1 MASVNCTSH
10 SDTTA
15 IFEASISSDTVKRI
29 LYIFIDGRTESSGE
43 KSGPPLFVMVTG
55 LSPGTTYQYSWEID
69 YYTANAWHNG
79 GSGTG
84 TITTDSS
91 GGGGGGGTDPDPP
104 SGGSYFWDCYNL
116 TAGGYMGYQTS
127 TANSSISAPY
137 ISGYTYQGYVYHNS
151 WEACET
157 QGKEGRYDGTDG
169 TCSSHNSNLPYV
181 VFFYTEAAPTGW
193 YLQSLGNGYYSG
205 PVNTSVY
212 YNLSSYQIGYI
223 DYTPSSN
230 GLLTAYASGD
240 SFDDYGFIGYANSM
254 GLNSSASSGYQAITN
269 YLISDDQSGGSGH
282 FKITQ
287 FSVTA
292 NTTYRIA
299 IAPWSSPAAFSGNLY
314 FYFESISSWMTPI
327 NIYTIGS
334 GTSGTSNTTSVP
346 AYKAGYITVTTPS
359 YAGKLVF
366 KTTSNSNTPDYC
378 SYLSSSL
385 LSAGS
390 GTDRR
395 SAVSGTTLKTD
406 DDGAGTGY
414 DTKIE
419 QVASAN
425 TTYYWYVNAAWS
437 ASSTYSIPW
446 QYNYYR
452 QYTITFNKNDGTNTV
467 WSTNYAY
474 ADSMTATMASAPT
487 RTGYTFQGW
496 STSSSATSGYNAGNT
511 VSISG
516 STTFYAIWK
525 INTITV
531 TYNANGGSGGPGLQT
546 VNANSS
552 FNINGSSYPTR
563 NSYIF
568 KGWSTS
574 STAKTATYKKGATP
588 SISTTTSNITY
599 YAVWWPAFTWKDYS
613 RSEANTFAG
622 YINTYLNSSITT
634 INNANPLRLVIWFN
648 AIATALGNNTK
659 VTSGDAS
666 FKTQLDTLLTAY
678 NNY

>member
-1 MASVNCTSH
+1 MAISVDCTS
-10 SDTTA
+10 SGTTSL
-15 IFEASISSDTVKRI
+15 IFEASGMSSDNVSRRLYVRLDDGTSDTGPSTTGIPWVRI
-29 LYIFIDGRTESSGE
+29 SG
-43 KSGPPLFVMVTG
+43 LT
-55 LSPGTTYQYSWEID
+55 PGTRYEYAWEVD
-69 YYTANAWHNG
+69 YYTAGSWQYG
-79 GSGTG
+79 DSGTG
-84 TITTDSS
+84 VAWTDEDS
-91 GGGGGGGTDPDPP
+91 GGGTDPDPDP
-104 SGGSYFWDCYNL
+104 PASGDYTWDCYNL
-116 TAGGYMGYQTS
+116 TTGQYMGYETS
-127 TANSSISAPY
+127 TSAASISAPY
-137 ISGYTYQGYVYHNS
+137 IQGYNYMGYVYHSS
-151 WEACET
+151 WSNCVDQA
-157 QGKEGRYDGTDG
+157 QNGNYDGTDSVC
-169 TCSSHNSNLPYV
+169 TSHNSRYPYV
-181 VFFYTEAAPTGW
+181 VFFYTEAPQGW
-193 YLQSLGNGYYSG
+193 YLQNLGNYNGA
-205 PVNTSVY
+205 VNTY
-212 YNLSSYQIGYI
+212 TDYNLSSYGIGYI
-223 DYTPSSN
+223 DYTPNSN
-230 GLLTAYASGD
+230 GLFTVYASGS

-254 GLNSSASSGYQAITN
+254 GLNSSASNGFQAITN
-269 YLISDDQSGGSGH
+269 SLATDDQSGGSGH

-299 IAPWSSPAAFSGNLY
+299 IAPYGTPAAFSGSLY

-327 NIYTIGS
+327 NIYNIGS
-334 GTSGTSNTTSVP
+334 GTSGTSSTTSVP

-437 ASSTYSIPW
+437 ASNTYSIPW
-446 QYNYYR
+446 QYNYHR

-467 WSTNYAY
+467 WSINYAY

-496 STSSSATSGYNAGNT
+496 STSSSATSGYNAGST
-511 VSISG
+511 VSVSG

-531 TYNANGGSGGPGLQT
+531 TYNANGGSGGPGSQT

-552 FNINGSSYPTR
+552 FNINGSNFPTKS
-563 NSYIF
+563 NYIF

-574 STAKTATYKKGATP
+574 SSAKTATYKKGTTP
-588 SISTTTSNITY
+588 SISAETSNITY
-599 YAVWWPAFTWKDYS
+599 YAVWWPEFNFNTYS
-613 RSEANTFAG
+613 YGELNTLIG
-622 YINTYLNSSITT
+622 YINNYLGKSIPT
-634 INNANPLRLVIWFN
+634 ITSDYTLKLASYYNT
-648 AIATALGNNTK
+648 IATALNLSST
-659 VTSGDAS
+659 VVVSTLFMQTQMDA
-666 FKTQLDTLLTAY
+666 LVTAY
-678 NNY
+678 KNY

>member
-1 MASVNCTSH
+1 MASVSCTSH

-29 LYIFIDGRTESSGE
+29 LYIFIDGRTIDSGE
-43 KSGPPLFVMVTG
+43 KSGPPLFVTVTG
-55 LSPGTTYQYSWEID
+55 LSPGTTYDYSWEID
-69 YYTANAWHNG
+69 YYTANSWHNG

-84 TITTDSS
+84 TITTDGSS
-91 GGGGGGGTDPDPP
+91 GGGGGGGETP
-104 SGGSYFWDCYNL
+104 SGDYTWDCYNL
-116 TAGGYMGYQTS
+116 TSGNYMGYETS
-127 TANSSISAPY
+127 TSASSISAPY
-137 ISGYTYQGYVYHNS
+137 IQGYNYMGYVYHSS
-151 WEACET
+151 WSNCVEQAKN
-157 QGKEGRYDGTDG
+157 GNYDGTDSVC
-169 TCSSHNSNLPYV
+169 TNHSSRHPYV
-181 VFFYTEAAPTGW
+181 VFFYTEAPTGW
-193 YLQSLGNGYYSG
+193 YLQNLGNYNGA
-205 PVNTSVY
+205 VNTYVD
-212 YNLSSYQIGYI
+212 YNLSSYGIGYI

-240 SFDDYGFIGYANSM
+240 NFDDYGFIGYANSM

-269 YLISDDQSGGSGH
+269 YLISDDQSGGNGH

-299 IAPWSSPAAFSGNLY
+299 IAPWSSPAAFSGKLY

-327 NIYTIGS
+327 SMYTIGS
-334 GTSGTSNTTSVP
+334 GTSGTSGTTSVP

-366 KTTSNSNTPDYC
+366 KTTSNSKSPDYY
-378 SYLSSSL
+378 SYLSSSP
-385 LSAGS
+385 LSAAS
-390 GTDRR
+390 GTSRT
-395 SAVSGTTLKTD
+395 SAVSGTTLKVD

-419 QVASAN
+419 YTASAS

-437 ASSTYSIPW
+437 NSSTYSIPW

-452 QYTITFNKNDGTNTV
+452 QYTITFNKNDGTNTI
-467 WSTNYAY
+467 WSTNYVY
-474 ADSMTATMASAPT
+474 ADSMNATMASAPS
-487 RTGYTFQGW
+487 RTNYTFQGW
-496 STSSSATSGYNAGNT
+496 STSSSATSGYGAGSS
-511 VSISG
+511 VSVSG

-525 INTITV
+525 RNTITV
-531 TYNANGGSGGPGLQT
+531 TYSANGGSGGPGSQT
-546 VNANSS
+546 VNTNSS
-552 FNINGSSYPTR
+552 FNINGSNYPTR
-563 NSYIF
+563 NNYIF

-588 SISTTTSNITY
+588 SISTGTSNITY

-622 YINTYLNSSITT
+622 YINTYLNSSIAT
-634 INNANPLRLVIWFN
+634 INDTNPLRLVVWFN
-648 AIATALGNNTK
+648 AITTALGNNTK
-659 VTSGDAS
+659 VASGDAS
-666 FKTQLDTLLTAY
+666 FKTQLDALLTTY